1 MGAREAT
8 SPMSRTQSES
18 TLGGASSYYSA
29 AGSIRDE
36 DEDEDEERGKAVR
49 AKSSVKK
56 RTMKRTSSFCGCCA
70 SKPMVVEDEDENEE
84 TRFEKFHS
92 VQVRSMH

>member
-1 MGAREAT
+1 MPPG
-8 SPMSRTQSES
+8 
-18 TLGGASSYYSA
+18 
-29 AGSIRDE
+29 D
-36 DEDEDEERGKAVR
+36 
-49 AKSSVKK
+49 SVAQEPGRPRWPRLPTTAMTKLKK
-56 RTMKRTSSFCGCCA
+56 TTMKRTSSFCGCCA